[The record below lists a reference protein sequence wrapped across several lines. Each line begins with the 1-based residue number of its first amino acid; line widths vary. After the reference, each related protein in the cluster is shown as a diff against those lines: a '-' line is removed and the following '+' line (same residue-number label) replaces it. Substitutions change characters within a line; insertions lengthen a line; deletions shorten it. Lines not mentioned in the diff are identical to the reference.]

1 MTTKESSKIISRKE
15 LYKIRKKKIK
25 DEITAAKRILKRDI
39 EPLEIADKF
48 LHESFKLMKEGLS
61 NQYPDL
67 SEEQLNQKIRQIL
80 SLQEKIKKHKNRV
93 K

>member
-1 MTTKESSKIISRKE
+1 MTPKEGSKIISRKK
-15 LYKIRKKKIK
+15 LYKIRKKKIQ

-61 NQYPDL
+61 NQYPEL
-67 SEEQLNQKIRQIL
+67 SEQELNQKIRQIL
-80 SLQEKIKKHKNRV
+80 SLEEKIKKHKNRV